1 MIVKEGT
8 GREWAPLFP
17 FPSNIPIKDNKSR
30 IGRVW
35 GEDEFLNGGFPARL
49 DNSLVSLGRAVE

>member
-30 IGRVW
+30 IGRVAI
-35 GEDEFLNGGFPARL
+35 FL
-49 DNSLVSLGRAVE
+49 S